1 MRVFNKYMKILKS
14 KRAVFCFLTIIIF
27 AVFGRAIW
35 FDYVNLDEGVLLI
48 SNEFFITKIGNIL
61 EVFKHDINYP
71 SVAAP
76 YYRPMFVLSFMLNS
90 QLASSSMAY
99 HIGNILLHVFVSYLV
114 FLLFIELG
122 FKKLISAAFASFFAV
137 YPAVTAIVAWVPGR
151 IEGMLAIFVVLSFL
165 FFIKFLKTDRWLCLG
180 LYFVVF

>member
-1 MRVFNKYMKILKS
+1 MLSLNFLRS
-14 KRAVFCFLTIIIF
+14 KWVVFCFLAIIIF

-48 SNEFFITKIGNIL
+48 SNEFFITKIGNIF

-71 SVAAP
+71 SATAP

-90 QLASSSMAY
+90 QLASGPIAY
-99 HIGNILLHVFVSYLV
+99 HIGNILLHVFVSYLI

-122 FKKLISAAFASFFAV
+122 FKKLISAAFASLFAV
-137 YPAVTAIVAWVPGR
+137 HPAVTAIVAWVPGR
-151 IEGMLAIFVVLSFL
+151 IEGMLAIFVVL
-165 FFIKFLKTDRWLCLG
+165 
-180 LYFVVF
+180 

>member
-14 KRAVFCFLTIIIF
+14 KWAVFCFLTIIIF

-48 SNEFFITKIGNIL
+48 SNEFFITKIGNIF

-71 SVAAP
+71 STVAP

-90 QLASSSMAY
+90 QIGNGPMAY
-99 HIGNILLHVFVSYLV
+99 YLGN
-114 FLLFIELG
+114 
-122 FKKLISAAFASFFAV
+122 
-137 YPAVTAIVAWVPGR
+137 
-151 IEGMLAIFVVLSFL
+151 
-165 FFIKFLKTDRWLCLG
+165 
-180 LYFVVF
+180 